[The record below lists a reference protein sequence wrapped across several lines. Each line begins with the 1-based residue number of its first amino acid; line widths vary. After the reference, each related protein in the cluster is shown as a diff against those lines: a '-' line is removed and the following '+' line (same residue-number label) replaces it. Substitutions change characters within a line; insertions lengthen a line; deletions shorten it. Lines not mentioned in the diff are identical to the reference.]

1 VKLTAMLDTV
11 NKQYKVPQTHDTP
24 AMEWIQGSVTHH
36 PFTDTGDLIH
46 WAVPLQ
52 AGLNIDTSL

>member
-1 VKLTAMLDTV
+1 MLDTV